1 MGLSISNITKRFGHL
16 TALDNVSLEVPS
28 GSFVCFLGPSGCGK
42 TTLLRVIAG
51 LDEADAGRILVDG
64 RDLSTTTA
72 RERNFGIV
80 FQSYSLFPTLSA
92 ARNVAYGLE
101 CRKWDRASIDE
112 RVSDMLKL
120 VRLSTHADK
129 LPHQMSGGQQ
139 QRIALARA
147 LAPHPSLLL
156 LDEPLSALDAKVR
169 EELRVE
175 IKSVQNRLGVT
186 TIMVTHDQEEAL
198 AMADI
203 IVVMRD
209 GRIEQ
214 IGSPAE
220 LYETP
225 KTVFVAEFVGRM
237 NFLPSGA
244 SGGRICVRPE
254 HVEMAAP
261 GLSGKDIVPGRV
273 TSVAYLG
280 NLTRITMQPAAGGDT
295 LVAELHGR
303 PAVPTVGAD
312 IAMRVPAEACR
323 VLA

>member
-16 TALDNVSLEVPS
+16 TALDDVSLEIPT
-28 GSFVCFLGPSGCGK
+28 GSLVCFLGPSGCGK

-51 LDEADAGRILVDG
+51 LDKADAGRILVDG
-64 RDLSTTTA
+64 HDLSTTTA

-92 ARNVAYGLE
+92 SRNIAYGLE
-101 CRKWDRASIDE
+101 CRKWDRARIGD
-112 RVSDMLKL
+112 RVSEMLKL
-120 VRLSTHADK
+120 VRLATHADK

-186 TIMVTHDQEEAL
+186 TVMVTHDQEEAL

-214 IGSPAE
+214 VGSPAE

-225 KTVFVAEFVGRM
+225 KTSFVAEFVGRM
-237 NFLPSGA
+237 NFLPA
-244 SGGRICVRPE
+244 KADGGRICVRPE
-254 HVEMAAP
+254 HVEVAAP
-261 GLSGKDIVPGRV
+261 DAAGDDVVSGCV
-273 TSVAYLG
+273 TSVAFLG
-280 NLTRITMQPAAGGDT
+280 NLTRVTMQPEAGGEA
-295 LVAELHGR
+295 LIAELHGR
-303 PAVPTVGAD
+303 PSVPPVGSE

-323 VLA
+323 VIA

>member
-1 MGLSISNITKRFGHL
+1 MGLSISNITKHFGNL
-16 TALDNVSLEVPS
+16 TALDSVSLEVPS
-28 GSFVCFLGPSGCGK
+28 GSFICFLGPSGCGK

-51 LDEADAGRILVDG
+51 LDEADGGRVLVDG

-101 CRKWDRASIDE
+101 CRKWDRKQIDK
-112 RVSDMLKL
+112 RVSEMLKL
-120 VRLSTHADK
+120 VRLSTHANK

-147 LAPHPSLLL
+147 LAPHPSILL

-214 IGSPAE
+214 VGSPAE
-220 LYETP
+220 LYERP
-225 KTVFVAEFVGRM
+225 KTIFVAEFVGRM

-244 SGGRICVRPE
+244 SGGQICVRPE
-254 HVEMAAP
+254 HVEVAAP

-280 NLTRITMQPAAGGDT
+280 NLTRITMQPEAGGEAI
-295 LVAELHGR
+295 VAELHGR
-303 PAVPTVGAD
+303 PAVPAVGDA
-312 IAMRVPAEACR
+312 IAMRVPSESCR